1 MYMDYVTLTTTLQSS
16 DYYQL
21 YIYIYIYINKKT
33 EAQGD

>member
-21 YIYIYIYINKKT
+21 YIYINKKT